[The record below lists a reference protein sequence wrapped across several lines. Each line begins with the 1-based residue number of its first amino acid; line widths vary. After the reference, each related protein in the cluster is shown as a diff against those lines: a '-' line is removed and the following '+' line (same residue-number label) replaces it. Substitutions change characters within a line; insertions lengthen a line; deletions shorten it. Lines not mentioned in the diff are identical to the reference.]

1 MLRTLS
7 LALLPLALV
16 GCLQQQARHDTA
28 DAVADTVAR
37 SETMVKEEQ
46 VAPAQPRWLTADLA
60 AELCEPPQDMW
71 ERIRAGMALPDHD
84 HPGIR
89 ADLEWYAGHQ
99 GYLDRVVT
107 RATPYLHLVVEAV
120 EERNMPMEIVLLPVV
135 ESAFQPFAYSH
146 GRAAGLWQFIPGTG
160 KRFDLKQNWWYDGRR
175 DVAASTRAALDYLEY
190 LRDHFGG
197 DWLLALAAYNSGEG
211 TVRRAVTRN
220 KARGKPTDFW
230 SLDLPRETRGYVPK
244 LLAISRLVTDPDYHG
259 VSLEPVANEP
269 FLTTV
274 ELDSQIDLALAAELA
289 EISLEEIYLYNPGFN
304 RWATD
309 PDGPHNLLLPIER
322 IAGFQER
329 LAEYPPERRIRW
341 ERHRVKNGESLL
353 QIAQNYRTTVEMLKS
368 VNNLRGNTIRAGAT
382 LTIPVARQQLASY
395 RLSEEQRL
403 IATQNQPREGRRVEY
418 QVKGGDSLWSIA
430 RRYDVGV
437 NALARW
443 NGMAPRDP
451 LMPGRKLVI
460 WTGSGAKEEV
470 VAANNPAGF
479 THPFSSSTRQRIGYT
494 VRSGDSLATI
504 SQRFRVSVDNL
515 VSWNKLDSRKYLQPG
530 QRLTL
535 YVDVIRQSGNL

>member
-1 MLRTLS
+1 MLRIFTLS
-7 LALLPLALV
+7 LLPLVLA
-16 GCLQQQARHDTA
+16 GCLQQQARQDDTGTAVETTAA
-28 DAVADTVAR
+28 DAAV
-37 SETMVKEEQ
+37 
-46 VAPAQPRWLTADLA
+46 PAQQSEPVATLWLTPDLPGA
-60 AELCEPPQDMW
+60 LCEPPQDLW
-71 ERIRAGMALPDHD
+71 DRIRTGMALQDRE

-89 ADLEWYAGHQ
+89 NDLEWYASHQ
-99 GYLDRVVT
+99 AYLDRVAT
-107 RATPYLHLVVEAV
+107 RATPYLHLLVEAV
-120 EERNMPMEIVLLPVV
+120 EERNMPTEIALLPVV

-160 KRFDLKQNWWYDGRR
+160 RRFDLKQNWWYDGRR

-190 LRDHFGG
+190 LRDHFDG

-211 TVRRAVTRN
+211 TVQRAVARN

-244 LLAISRLVTDPDYHG
+244 LLAISRLVTDPEAHG
-259 VSLEPVANEP
+259 VSLEPLPNEP

-274 ELDSQIDLALAAELA
+274 ELNSQIDLALAAELA

-309 PDGPHNLLLPIER
+309 PDGPHQLLLPIER
-322 IAGFQER
+322 VAGFKER
-329 LAEYPPERRIRW
+329 LADYPPERRVRW
-341 ERHRVKNGESLL
+341 ERHRVKSGESLL
-353 QIAQNYRTTVEMLKS
+353 QIAQNYRTTVELVKS
-368 VNNLRGNTIRAGAT
+368 VNGLRGNTIRAGDT
-382 LTIPVARQQLASY
+382 LTIPVARQKLASY

-403 IATQNQPREGRRVEY
+403 LATQNQTREGKRVDY
-418 QVKGGDSLWSIA
+418 LVRGGDSLWSIA

-460 WTGSGAKEEV
+460 WTDATEEK
-470 VAANNPAGF
+470 VASTNPARF
-479 THPFSSSTRQRIGYT
+479 THPFSSSTRQRIGYI

-504 SQRFRVSVDNL
+504 SQRFRVSVDN
-515 VSWNKLDSRKYLQPG
+515 VMRWNKLDGKKYLQPG

>member
-1 MLRTLS
+1 MLRILS
-7 LALLPLALV
+7 LSLLPLLLA
-16 GCLQQQARHDTA
+16 GCLQQQARPA
-28 DAVADTVAR
+28 ADTLNEEGTVVAN
-37 SETMVKEEQ
+37 SAALKS
-46 VAPAQPRWLTADLA
+46 APTVLASLWSLPDQPGA
-60 AELCEPPQDMW
+60 LCEPPQDIW
-71 ERIRAGMALPDHD
+71 ERIRAGMTLPDHD
-84 HPGIR
+84 HNGVR
-89 ADLEWYAGHQ
+89 ADLEWYASHQ

-107 RATPYLHLVVEAV
+107 RANPYLHHIVEAV
-120 EERNMPMEIVLLPVV
+120 EERNLPMELVLLPVV

-190 LRDHFGG
+190 LRDHFDGE
-197 DWLLALAAYNSGEG
+197 WLLAIAAYNSGEG
-211 TVRRAVTRN
+211 TVRRAVARN
-220 KARGKPTDFW
+220 KAQGKPTDFW

-244 LLAISRLVTDPDYHG
+244 LLAISRLVLDPDANG
-259 VSLEPVANEP
+259 VSLEAVANEP

-322 IAGFQER
+322 VAGFQER
-329 LAEYPPERRIRW
+329 LAEHPPERRVRW

-353 QIAQNYRTTVEMLKS
+353 QIAQNYRTTVELLRS
-368 VNNLRGNTIRAGAT
+368 VNKLRGNTIRAGDT
-382 LTIPVARQQLASY
+382 LTIPVARQSLASY

-418 QVKGGDSLWSIA
+418 QVKNGDSLWSIA
-430 RRYDVGV
+430 RRHDVGV
-437 NALARW
+437 NELARW

-460 WTGSGAKEEV
+460 WTGAVAKDEV
-470 VAANNPAGF
+470 VVASNPAGF

-494 VRSGDSLATI
+494 VRSGDSLHAI

-515 VSWNKLDSRKYLQPG
+515 ISWNNLDGKKVLRPG

>member
-7 LALLPLALV
+7 LLLFSLALA
-16 GCLQQQARHDTA
+16 GCLPQQARQQAPASEDTA
-28 DAVADTVAR
+28 ILTTSVASPGAVATTR
-37 SETMVKEEQ
+37 SL
-46 VAPAQPRWLTADLA
+46 PDQPGG
-60 AELCEPPQDMW
+60 LCEPPQDMW
-71 ERIRAGMALPDHD
+71 ERIRVGMTLPNHD
-84 HPGIR
+84 HPGVR
-89 ADLEWYAGHQ
+89 TDLEWYASHQ

-107 RATPYLHLVVEAV
+107 RAMPYLHLVVEAV
-120 EERNMPMEIVLLPVV
+120 EARHLPTEIALLPVV

-160 KRFDLKQNWWYDGRR
+160 RRFNLKQGWWYDGRR
-175 DVAASTRAALDYLEY
+175 DVAASTEAALNYLEY
-190 LRDHFGG
+190 LRDHFDG

-211 TVRRAVTRN
+211 TVKRAVARN

-244 LLAISRLVTDPDYHG
+244 LLAISRLVMDPDTHG
-259 VSLEPVANEP
+259 ASLEPVANEP

-289 EISLEEIYLYNPGFN
+289 GISLEEIYLYNPGFN

-309 PDGPHNLLLPIER
+309 PDGPHNLLLPVER
-322 IAGFQER
+322 VADFRQR
-329 LAEYPPERRIRW
+329 LTAYPPERRVRW
-341 ERHRVKNGESLL
+341 ERHQVKSGENLL
-353 QIAQNYRTTVEMLKS
+353 QIAKNYRTTVDLLKS
-368 VNNLRGNTIRAGAT
+368 VNNLRGNAIRAGTT
-382 LTIPVARQQLASY
+382 LTIPVARQKLASY

-403 IATQNQPREGRRVEY
+403 QTTQNQPRDGRRVDY
-418 QVKGGDSLWSIA
+418 MVKSGDSLWSIA
-430 RRYDVGV
+430 RRHDVGV

-451 LMPGRKLVI
+451 LLPGRKLVI
-460 WTGSGAKEEV
+460 WTEAKGDS
-470 VAANNPAGF
+470 VAAGNPAGF

-494 VRSGDSLATI
+494 VRSGDSLAGI

-515 VSWNKLDSRKYLQPG
+515 KRWNKLDGTKYLQPG

-535 YVDVIRQSGNL
+535 FVDVIRQSGNL